1 MRSFAGYTRFELTSL
16 GKIWISLEKNE
27 FRNVKDYEEV
37 LEHIFAGKP
46 LEPYFMKSKEL
57 KARKNTL

>member
-16 GKIWISLEKNE
+16 GKIWINLDKNE

-37 LEHIFAGKP
+37 LEYIFSGKP
-46 LEPYFMKSKEL
+46 L
-57 KARKNTL
+57 